1 MQYRLNLLSH
11 KKNKGNNEVI
21 NSSKELITLISLFI
35 GGLLISR
42 VVIFLNTKSI
52 EGIAPFGI
60 AYLMAIV
67 MTKDKK
73 KVFLASLGVGIG
85 YFTIASKLEN
95 NYVNIII
102 SAVLLLYAMIVI
114 KRNKRV
120 RELFS
125 FGIIML
131 SYLAYGYV
139 VNNSVLKVNITLA
152 AINTLIIIPIYYI
165 VRYGAQCIREFNE
178 NYMFTAEEI
187 ISVGILVCL
196 LVCGFGDIKIS
207 DVSLRTILAYT
218 IILIFSYA
226 GGGVYGATI
235 GVVMGLII
243 GMCSGNVMENISY
256 YSLIG
261 LVSGIFKD
269 VGKIFTSLTFVL
281 TYTSLMLYNN
291 GISMPSIIE
300 VAIGIVIFYIV
311 PKKLFDI
318 IEIEINMDKKRIQ
331 INQIELSE
339 LKEEFTDKVKG
350 LGTALVTVS
359 NTLESI
365 GSNEALENKNN
376 GEELISNLA
385 DRVCSKC
392 TKSKQCWEKEFNV
405 TYSSFEE
412 LIGNSERHKDVFPN
426 QLEKVCLE
434 KNNLIR
440 NTDSL
445 VNKLKSNK
453 IKKES
458 LEEGRLLLAKH
469 IKKMAISID
478 NMLDDFKRDVVLCGD
493 LERVIRK
500 GFNRNS
506 IKYKSIFCYRDTSG
520 RAKIK
525 VTLDRSVREKY
536 GEKEILMI
544 INKLMNTRMSIC
556 EDKSNFDLNNSEYS
570 IVFEETPKYQVV
582 SYGAI
587 SPKDGEEY
595 MGDTYSFGKTKEG
608 NYMTVISDGMGTG
621 AEASKESG
629 ITVEIIERFFDAG
642 FDNNT
647 AINMVNSIMG
657 IKFEEDEK
665 FSTLDLNVID
675 LYSGEISFM
684 KVGAVPSYIKRG
696 KNVKRISS
704 NMPPFGLTDEL
715 EMEPIKSSVKS
726 GDIIVTLSD
735 GILDANKDAGDNNN
749 WVEEYLINAVREPKQ
764 LAQDILQR
772 AKEYNAGLSRDDMT
786 VVVSKVSNLN

>member
-11 KKNKGNNEVI
+11 KKSKENNEVI
-21 NSSKELITLISLFI
+21 NSSKELVTLISLFI

-42 VVIFLNTKSI
+42 VIVFLNTKSI

-67 MTKDKK
+67 MTKDRKK
-73 KVFLASLGVGIG
+73 IFLSSLGVGIG
-85 YFTIASKLEN
+85 YFTISNKLEN
-95 NYVNIII
+95 NYVNLMITAI
-102 SAVLLLYAMIVI
+102 LLLYSLVVI
-114 KRNKRV
+114 KTNKRV
-120 RELFS
+120 KELIS
-125 FGIIML
+125 YGIIML
-131 SYLAYGYV
+131 SYLGYGYF
-139 VNNSVLKVNITLA
+139 VNSSALKINISIA

-178 NYMFTAEEI
+178 NYMFNAEEI

-196 LVCGFGDIKIS
+196 LVCGFGDIKIL

-261 LVSGIFKD
+261 LVSGIFKE

-281 TYTSLMLYNN
+281 TYTSLVLYNN
-291 GISMPSIIE
+291 GINKISIIE
-300 VAIGIVIFYIV
+300 VAIGILIFYII
-311 PKKLFDI
+311 PKRLFDI

-359 NTLESI
+359 NTLETI
-365 GSNEALENKNN
+365 GSNEVLENKNN
-376 GEELISNLA
+376 GEALISNLA

-392 TKSKQCWEKEFNV
+392 SKCKQCWEKEFNI
-405 TYSSFEE
+405 TYNSFKE
-412 LIGNSERHKDVFPN
+412 LIGNSEKHKDIFPN

-434 KNNLIR
+434 KINLIR
-440 NTDSL
+440 NADSL
-445 VNKLKSNK
+445 VNKLKSNR
-453 IKKES
+453 IKKDS
-458 LEEGRLLLAKH
+458 LEEGRLLLASH
-469 IKKMAISID
+469 IKKMAMSID
-478 NMLDDFKRDVVLCGD
+478 NMLGDFKRDVVLCGD
-493 LERVIRK
+493 LERIIRK

-525 VTLDRSVREKY
+525 VTLDRSNRNKY
-536 GEKEILMI
+536 GEKEILAI
-544 INKLMNTRMSIC
+544 INKLMNTPMSIC
-556 EDKSNFDLNNSEYS
+556 EGKGNYDLNNSEYS
-570 IVFEETPKYQVV
+570 MFFEETPKLQVV

-587 SPKDGEEY
+587 SPKEGEEY

-608 NYMTVISDGMGTG
+608 NYMTIVSDGMGTG

-629 ITVEIIERFFDAG
+629 ITVDIIERFFEAG

-665 FSTLDLNVID
+665 FSTLDLNVIN

-696 KNVKRISS
+696 KNIKRISS

-715 EMEPIKSSVKS
+715 EMEPIKSTVKN
-726 GDIIVTLSD
+726 GDIIITISD
-735 GILDANKDAGDNNN
+735 GILDADKNFRGNNN
-749 WVEEYLINAVREPKQ
+749 WIEDYLVNSVREPKQ
-764 LAQDILQR
+764 LAQDILQK
-772 AKEYNAGLSRDDMT
+772 AKEYSGGISKDDMT